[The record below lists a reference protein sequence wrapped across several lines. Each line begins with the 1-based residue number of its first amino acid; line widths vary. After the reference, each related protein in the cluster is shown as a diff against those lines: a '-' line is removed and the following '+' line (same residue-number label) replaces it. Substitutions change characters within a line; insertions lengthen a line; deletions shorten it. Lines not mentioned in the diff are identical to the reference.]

1 MTHLNSPAPG
11 TGNSVPEAV
20 NKDQTTAALQA
31 MWAAMQQLGQGAG
44 RHLFCSPLR
53 LWPPPRPRLPRPPP
67 ALRSRHPR
75 VPLLPPAH
83 GSLALFYHVVPPTP
97 LGLTTFGE
105 NEPEGPW
112 YSITRGLHVGVT
124 INNAIA
130 VGAISGVSRG
140 AMSKHK
146 TQPQAVAA
154 FNEALHPLVSSLS
167 FMSDGRRVNA

>member
-1 MTHLNSPAPG
+1 MQVGTSSAPLSDFGPASAPLATPSPGPVIATPSSPAPPTSPWVAG
-11 TGNSVPEAV
+11 AV
-20 NKDQTTAALQA
+20 
-31 MWAAMQQLGQGAG
+31 
-44 RHLFCSPLR
+44 
-53 LWPPPRPRLPRPPP
+53 
-67 ALRSRHPR
+67 
-75 VPLLPPAH
+75 
-83 GSLALFYHVVPPTP
+83 YHVVPPTP

-154 FNEALHPLVSSLS
+154 FNEALTFGLVAVLH
-167 FMSDGRRVNA
+167 V

>member
-20 NKDQTTAALQA
+20 NKGYVGSDAA
-31 MWAAMQQLGQGAG
+31 AG
-44 RHLFCSPLR
+44 PRCRSAPLLLPLR
-53 LWPPPRPRLPRPPP
+53 LWPRLGPLATPSPGPAIATPSSPAPPTSPWV
-67 ALRSRHPR
+67 AGA
-75 VPLLPPAH
+75 V
-83 GSLALFYHVVPPTP
+83 YHVVPPTP

-154 FNEALHPLVSSLS
+154 FNEALTFGLVAS
-167 FMSDGRRVNA
+167 FMSDGRRVNT